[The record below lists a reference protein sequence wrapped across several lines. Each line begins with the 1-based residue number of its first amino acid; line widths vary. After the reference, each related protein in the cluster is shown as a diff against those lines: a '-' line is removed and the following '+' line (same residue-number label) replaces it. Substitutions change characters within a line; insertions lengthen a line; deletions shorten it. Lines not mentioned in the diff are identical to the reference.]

1 MHGFFDRPTR
11 PGDLALVA
19 GRVSIAV
26 GRGAQLGQRGICELF
41 TYCCEPVAKIRH
53 HRWTSYFHPVTPTT
67 AREWVSIE
75 DPEEDRVWMFDV
87 TFLTSR
93 WTCIFGNGCQGVL
106 TEPAPELVQGCC
118 SYGAHFTDEEDITR
132 VTAAAKTLTAEQW
145 QFKEQGKKGIIKRKK
160 SGEVVS
166 RLVDDACI
174 FLNRPD
180 FEKGAGCAFHVA
192 AMERGIP
199 HAELKPDV
207 CWQLP
212 LRRFDEVDE
221 TTKRVTSTVTEW
233 SRDHW
238 GEGGEEFAWWC
249 TEAPEAF
256 VGHQAVYRELK
267 PELIGIAGDVVYTEL
282 AGYLDRREGGGTP
295 LPHPTRRN

>member
-1 MHGFFDRPTR
+1 M
-11 PGDLALVA
+11 
-19 GRVSIAV
+19 
-26 GRGAQLGQRGICELF
+26 
-41 TYCCEPVAKIRH
+41 
-53 HRWTSYFHPVTPTT
+53 TPTT

-75 DPEEDRVWMFDV
+75 DPEEDRLWMFDV

-106 TEPAPELVQGCC
+106 TEPAPELIQGCC

-132 VTAAAKTLTAEQW
+132 VKAAAKTLTAEQW
-145 QFKEQGKKGIIKRKK
+145 QFKDAGAKGIINRKK

-180 FEKGAGCAFHVA
+180 FAKGAGCAFHVA
-192 AMERGIP
+192 AMERGVP
-199 HAELKPDV
+199 HADLKPDV

-212 LRRFDEVDE
+212 LRRFDEVDD

-233 SRDHW
+233 GREHW

-267 PELIGIAGDVVYTEL
+267 PELIGIAGELVYVEL
-282 AGYLDRREGGGTP
+282 AGYLDQRETGGTP
-295 LPHPTRRN
+295 LPHPVRRN